1 MANKALF
8 LLDIF
13 YLLILNKVEKLE
25 MKKLREHFVAG
36 FIIHLCCVIVF
47 FGLSAITSLMR
58 YSDITHFLIHTRSG
72 VMEIEWWQLYLC
84 SLVVPVT
91 VSIIELFNTLKK
103 RLYHKKNNE

>member
-1 MANKALF
+1 MSFF

-13 YLLILNKVEKLE
+13 YPLTLNRVEKLE
-25 MKKLREHFVAG
+25 MKKLRDYFVEG

-58 YSDITHFLIHTRSG
+58 YSDIAHFLLHTRNG
-72 VMEIEWWQLYLC
+72 VKEIEWWQLYLC

-91 VSIIELFNTLKK
+91 VLIIELFSALKNW
-103 RLYHKKNNE
+103 LYHRKNDE